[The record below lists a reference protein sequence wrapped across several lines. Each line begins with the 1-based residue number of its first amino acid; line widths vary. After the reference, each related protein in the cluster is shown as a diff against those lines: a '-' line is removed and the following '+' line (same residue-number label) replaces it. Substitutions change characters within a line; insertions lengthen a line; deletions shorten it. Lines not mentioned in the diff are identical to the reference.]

1 MNMKEKAIWLLLL
14 PLVVAVAATQTDY
27 LPFKMAVP
35 GLCALILLWAYQGQP
50 AYRWDVTAV
59 VLAFIFSL
67 VGDYFLSNK
76 SGNELYFVVGIGLYF
91 VAHLGY
97 LAYAWRNGR
106 IHRIVLGIL
115 LVGYLIYYFVSLNPA
130 IGDPVL
136 SGAVLLY
143 LLISCLALA
152 AAAGLD
158 LPMEQKWLYIFG
170 IALIVLSDTAI
181 SFNEFLDYRAFNWL
195 ILPTY
200 YLAHLTVS
208 LSLLRRQQAIRQR
221 LLPGAVRG

>member
-1 MNMKEKAIWLLLL
+1 MKEKAIWLLLL
-14 PLVVAVAATQTDY
+14 PLAVGIAATQTDY

-35 GLCALILLWAYQGQP
+35 SLCALILLWAYQGQP
-50 AYRWDVTAV
+50 AYRLDVAAV
-59 VLAFIFSL
+59 VLAFVFSA

-76 SGNELYFVVGIGLYF
+76 SGNELFFVVGIGMYF

-106 IHRIVLGIL
+106 IHRLVLGVL
-115 LVGYLIYYFVSLNPA
+115 LVGYLIYYVVSLNPA
-130 IGDPVL
+130 IADPVL

-152 AAAGLD
+152 VAAGMT
-158 LPMEQKWLYIFG
+158 LPAEQKWLYVFG
-170 IALIVLSDTAI
+170 IAMIVLSDTAI

-208 LSLLRRQQAIRQR
+208 LSLLLRQR
-221 LLPGAVRG
+221 EAAHTPAPAH

>member
-1 MNMKEKAIWLLLL
+1 MKEKIIWLLLL
-14 PLVVAVAATQTDY
+14 PLAVGVAANQTDY

-35 GLCALILLWAYQGQP
+35 SLCALILLWAYQGRP
-50 AYRWDVTAV
+50 AYRLDVAAV
-59 VLAFIFSL
+59 VLAFVFSA

-76 SGNELYFVVGIGLYF
+76 GGTEIYFVVGIGMYF
-91 VAHLGY
+91 IAHLGY

-106 IHRIVLGIL
+106 IHRIVLGVL

-130 IGDPVL
+130 ISDPVL

-152 AAAGLD
+152 VAAGIT
-158 LPMEQKWLYIFG
+158 LPAEQKWLYVFG
-170 IALIVLSDTAI
+170 IAMIVLSDTAI

-200 YLAHLTVS
+200 YLAHLIVT
-208 LSLLRRQQAIRQR
+208 LSLLLRQR
-221 LLPGAVRG
+221 EAALHPAAA

>member
-1 MNMKEKAIWLLLL
+1 MKEKTMWLLLL
-14 PLVVAVAATQTDY
+14 PLAMGVAATQTDY

-35 GLCALILLWAYQGQP
+35 GLCALILLWAYRGLP

-59 VLAFIFSL
+59 VLAFVFSA

-76 SGNELYFVVGIGLYF
+76 GGNELYFVVGIGLYF

-97 LAYAWRNGR
+97 LAYALRNGR
-106 IHRIVLGIL
+106 IHRLVLGAL
-115 LVGYLIYYFVSLNPA
+115 LLGYLIYFALSLNPA
-130 IGDPVL
+130 IDDTVL
-136 SGAVLLY
+136 SIAVLCY

-152 AAAGLD
+152 AAAGLK
-158 LPMEQKWLYIFG
+158 LPADQKWLYLFG
-170 IALIVLSDTAI
+170 IGMIVLSDTAI

-208 LSLLRRQQAIRQR
+208 LSLLLRQR
-221 LLPGAVRG
+221 VELNLTGSPRK

>member
-1 MNMKEKAIWLLLL
+1 MKEKAIWLLLL
-14 PLVVAVAATQTDY
+14 PLAVGVAATQTDY

-35 GLCALILLWAYQGQP
+35 SLCALILLWAYQGQP
-50 AYRWDVTAV
+50 AHRLDVAAV
-59 VLAFIFSL
+59 VLAFVFSA

-76 SGNELYFVVGIGLYF
+76 SGAEIYFVVGIGMYF

-106 IHRIVLGIL
+106 IHRVVLGVL
-115 LVGYLIYYFVSLNPA
+115 LVGYLIYYFISLNPA

-143 LLISCLALA
+143 LLISCLVLA
-152 AAAGLD
+152 VAAGMT
-158 LPMEQKWLYIFG
+158 LPAEQKWLYVFG

-208 LSLLRRQQAIRQR
+208 LSLLRRQREAM
-221 LLPGAVRG
+221 LHPAAA

>member
-1 MNMKEKAIWLLLL
+1 MKEKTIWLLLL
-14 PLVVAVAATQTDY
+14 PLAVGVAATQTDY

-35 GLCALILLWAYQGQP
+35 SLCALILLWAYQGLPPGSRQ
-50 AYRWDVTAV
+50 DVAAV
-59 VLAFIFSL
+59 VLAFVFSA

-76 SGNELYFVVGIGLYF
+76 SGTEIYFVVGIGLYF

-106 IHRIVLGIL
+106 IHRPILGVL
-115 LVGYLIYYFVSLNPA
+115 LVGYLLYYVVSLNPA

-152 AAAGLD
+152 VAAGLT
-158 LPMEQKWLYIFG
+158 LPAEQKWLYVFG
-170 IALIVLSDTAI
+170 IGMIVLSDTAI
-181 SFNEFLDYRAFNWL
+181 SFNEFLGYRAFNWL

-208 LSLLRRQQAIRQR
+208 LSLLLRQR
-221 LLPGAVRG
+221 QAAHSPAIAGD

>member
-1 MNMKEKAIWLLLL
+1 MKEKIIWLLLL
-14 PLVVAVAATQTDY
+14 PLAVGVAANQTDY

-35 GLCALILLWAYQGQP
+35 SLCALILLWAYQGRP
-50 AYRWDVTAV
+50 AYRLDVAAV
-59 VLAFIFSL
+59 VLAFVFSA

-76 SGNELYFVVGIGLYF
+76 GGTEIYFVVGIGMYF
-91 VAHLGY
+91 IAHLGY

-106 IHRIVLGIL
+106 IHRIVLGVL

-130 IGDPVL
+130 ISDPVL

-152 AAAGLD
+152 VAAGIT
-158 LPMEQKWLYIFG
+158 LPAEQKWLYVFG
-170 IALIVLSDTAI
+170 IAMIVLSDTAI

-200 YLAHLTVS
+200 YLAHLTVT
-208 LSLLRRQQAIRQR
+208 LSLLLRQR
-221 LLPGAVRG
+221 EAAPHPAAA

>member
-1 MNMKEKAIWLLLL
+1 MKEKAIWLLLL
-14 PLVVAVAATQTDY
+14 PLAVGVAANQTDY

-35 GLCALILLWAYQGQP
+35 SLCAFILLWAYRGQR
-50 AYRWDVTAV
+50 AYRLDVAAV
-59 VLAFIFSL
+59 VLAFVFSA

-76 SGNELYFVVGIGLYF
+76 SGTEIYFVVGIGMYF

-115 LVGYLIYYFVSLNPA
+115 LLGYLIYYFVSLNPA
-130 IGDPVL
+130 IADPVL

-152 AAAGLD
+152 VAAGLT
-158 LPMEQKWLYIFG
+158 LPAEQKWLYVFG
-170 IALIVLSDTAI
+170 IAMIVLSDTAI

-208 LSLLRRQQAIRQR
+208 LSLLLRQR
-221 LLPGAVRG
+221 AAAHRPAPAH

>member
-1 MNMKEKAIWLLLL
+1 MKEKTIWLLLG
-14 PLVVAVAATQTDY
+14 PTAVAIAANQTDY

-35 GLCALILLWAYQGQP
+35 SLCALILLWAYQGQR
-50 AYRWDVTAV
+50 AYRLDVAAV
-59 VLAFIFSL
+59 VLAFAFSA

-76 SGNELYFVVGIGLYF
+76 GGNEWYFVVGIGMYF

-106 IHRIVLGIL
+106 IHRIVLGVL
-115 LVGYLIYYFVSLNPA
+115 LVGYLIYYVVSLNPA
-130 IGDPVL
+130 IGDSVL

-152 AAAGLD
+152 AAAGIT
-158 LPMEQKWLYIFG
+158 LPSEQKWLYVFG
-170 IALIVLSDTAI
+170 IAMIVLSDTAI

-200 YLAHLTVS
+200 YLAHLTVT
-208 LSLLRRQQAIRQR
+208 LSLLLRQR
-221 LLPGAVRG
+221 DVAAQPAAA

>member
-1 MNMKEKAIWLLLL
+1 MKEKIIWLLLL
-14 PLVVAVAATQTDY
+14 PLAVGVAANQTDY

-35 GLCALILLWAYQGQP
+35 SLCALILLWAYQGRP
-50 AYRWDVTAV
+50 AYRLDVAAV
-59 VLAFIFSL
+59 VLAFVFSA

-76 SGNELYFVVGIGLYF
+76 GGTEIYFVVGIGMYF
-91 VAHLGY
+91 IAHLGY

-106 IHRIVLGIL
+106 IHRIVLGVL

-130 IGDPVL
+130 ISDPVL

-152 AAAGLD
+152 VAAGIT
-158 LPMEQKWLYIFG
+158 LPAEQKWLYVFG
-170 IALIVLSDTAI
+170 IAMIVLSDTAI

-200 YLAHLTVS
+200 YLAHLTVT
-208 LSLLRRQQAIRQR
+208 LSLLLRQR
-221 LLPGAVRG
+221 EAALHPAAA

>member
-1 MNMKEKAIWLLLL
+1 MKEKAMWLLLL
-14 PLVVAVAATQTDY
+14 PLAVGVAATQTDY

-35 GLCALILLWAYQGQP
+35 GLCALILLWAYQGQS
-50 AYRWDVTAV
+50 AYRLDVTAI
-59 VLAFIFSL
+59 VLAFVFSL

-76 SGNELYFVVGIGLYF
+76 SGNEIYFVVGIGMYF

-106 IHRIVLGIL
+106 VHRVVLGVL
-115 LVGYLIYYFVSLNPA
+115 LLGYLIYYFVSLNPA
-130 IGDPVL
+130 IDDAVL

-152 AAAGLD
+152 TAAGMT
-158 LPMEQKWLYIFG
+158 LPAEQKWLYVFG
-170 IALIVLSDTAI
+170 IAMVVLSDTAI
-181 SFNEFLDYRAFNWL
+181 SFNEFLGVRTFNWL

-208 LSLLRRQQAIRQR
+208 LSLLRRRQE
-221 LLPGAVRG
+221 LAWQPAA

>member
-1 MNMKEKAIWLLLL
+1 MKERTIWLLLL
-14 PLVVAVAATQTDY
+14 PLAVGVAANQTDY

-35 GLCALILLWAYQGQP
+35 SLCALILLWAYQGRP
-50 AYRWDVTAV
+50 AYRLDVTAV
-59 VLAFIFSL
+59 VLAFVFSA

-76 SGNELYFVVGIGLYF
+76 GGTEIYFVVGIGMYF
-91 VAHLGY
+91 IAHLGY

-106 IHRIVLGIL
+106 IHRIVLGVL

-130 IGDPVL
+130 ISDPVL

-152 AAAGLD
+152 VAAGIT
-158 LPMEQKWLYIFG
+158 LPAEQKWLYVFG
-170 IALIVLSDTAI
+170 IAMIVLSDTAI

-200 YLAHLTVS
+200 YLAHLTVT
-208 LSLLRRQQAIRQR
+208 LSLLLRQR
-221 LLPGAVRG
+221 EAVLQPATA

>member
-1 MNMKEKAIWLLLL
+1 MKEKIIWLLLV
-14 PLVVAVAATQTDY
+14 PTAVAIAANQTDY

-35 GLCALILLWAYQGQP
+35 SLCALILLWAYQGMP
-50 AYRWDVTAV
+50 TYRLDVAAV
-59 VLAFIFSL
+59 VLAFVFSA

-76 SGNELYFVVGIGLYF
+76 GGNEWYFVVGIGMYF
-91 VAHLGY
+91 IAHLGY

-106 IHRIVLGIL
+106 IHRIVLGVL
-115 LVGYLIYYFVSLNPA
+115 LLGYLVYYFVSLNPA

-143 LLISCLALA
+143 LLVSCLALA
-152 AAAGLD
+152 VAAGIT
-158 LPMEQKWLYIFG
+158 LPGEQKWLYVVG

-181 SFNEFLDYRAFNWL
+181 SFNEFLDYRALNWL

-208 LSLLRRQQAIRQR
+208 LSLLLRQR
-221 LLPGAVRG
+221 QVAPQPATVR